1 MLRTKRWLPR
11 RQEAEDATC
20 EVRGETKSALVSH
33 HEVGQWALGKKD
45 AMICSISHAWETREH
60 PDPCLFQLKNLVNG
74 LSLYDAAYFSEIWV
88 FYDYVSLFQ
97 WQRKTTVQERSF
109 RRAMG
114 NMHLM
119 YAHQSSLTFRLECLT
134 PPDVW
139 AAACDDE
146 TFKVPVYH
154 EPSGTVV
161 FIPLRDLMANGV
173 VYNGRGW
180 CIAEKEWS
188 AARSVLGQNM
198 VMDGEADDE
207 SGDQETKKVP
217 TAPDGF
223 IRQMETSNFTHRND
237 QKDVVHLQEKIFY
250 EKVTARKYLKLSD
263 LTQAHLVELTG
274 SLPHYQNLQVLKIE
288 LFTGEKEQVIA
299 FVQALPPFISFRN
312 IIFFQ

>member
-1 MLRTKRWLPR
+1 
-11 RQEAEDATC
+11 
-20 EVRGETKSALVSH
+20 
-33 HEVGQWALGKKD
+33 
-45 AMICSISHAWETREH
+45 
-60 PDPCLFQLKNLVNG
+60 
-74 LSLYDAAYFSEIWV
+74 
-88 FYDYVSLFQ
+88 
-97 WQRKTTVQERSF
+97 
-109 RRAMG
+109 MG

-299 FVQALPPFISFRN
+299 FVQALSTLPLQKLLLKNLRGPEGIGNVLAEALAAILTDHRSLTEVDLSYCEVSNVGAKALAKALQRN
-312 IIFFQ
+312 TTLTDLRFYGCEIDDFGVEARVLQLSIFH

>member
-1 MLRTKRWLPR
+1 
-11 RQEAEDATC
+11 
-20 EVRGETKSALVSH
+20 
-33 HEVGQWALGKKD
+33 
-45 AMICSISHAWETREH
+45 
-60 PDPCLFQLKNLVNG
+60 
-74 LSLYDAAYFSEIWV
+74 
-88 FYDYVSLFQ
+88 
-97 WQRKTTVQERSF
+97 
-109 RRAMG
+109 
-114 NMHLM
+114 
-119 YAHQSSLTFRLECLT
+119 
-134 PPDVW
+134 
-139 AAACDDE
+139 
-146 TFKVPVYH
+146 
-154 EPSGTVV
+154 
-161 FIPLRDLMANGV
+161 MANGV

-299 FVQALPPFISFRN
+299 FVQALSTLPLQKLLLKNLRGPEGIGNVLAEALAAILTDHRSLTEVDLSYCEVSNVGAKALAKALQRNTTLTDLRFYGCEIDDFGVEALADAMQHNKTLTKLHFRDSPFGRVFTPDGKALERIWERIKANQEAAAEASGSRLGENTLLPVLSELLVACFIS
-312 IIFFQ
+312 IFSFSLLLFLI